1 MPDWWLDERAHAGDE
16 HLDTGYVDGYDRK
29 SGFDSTD
36 DVNTVRR
43 LGLTASSVVVDM
55 GAGTG
60 AFTVGVAEFC
70 REVIAVD
77 VSPAMIAALRAHV
90 DRAGLGNVSIV
101 EAGFLSYQH
110 GTEPAH
116 FVYTRNALHHLPDFW
131 KAIALH
137 RIGEMLR
144 PGGVLLLRDLV
155 FDFEPSDAERS
166 VEAWFS
172 GAAFDPAEGYTAEE
186 LATHVRTEFSTYSWL
201 LEPMI
206 ERAGFR
212 ILERQFQGSV
222 YGTYICEQRAT

>member
-1 MPDWWLDERAHAGDE
+1 MRTGATGAALKFLDAFLVSRPFIRREDWVRESRDQPIPRAPARLASRLGIMPDWWLDERAHAGDE

-110 GTEPAH
+110 GTEPAD

-172 GAAFDPAEGYTAEE
+172 GAAFDP
-186 LATHVRTEFSTYSWL
+186 
-201 LEPMI
+201 
-206 ERAGFR
+206 
-212 ILERQFQGSV
+212 
-222 YGTYICEQRAT
+222 